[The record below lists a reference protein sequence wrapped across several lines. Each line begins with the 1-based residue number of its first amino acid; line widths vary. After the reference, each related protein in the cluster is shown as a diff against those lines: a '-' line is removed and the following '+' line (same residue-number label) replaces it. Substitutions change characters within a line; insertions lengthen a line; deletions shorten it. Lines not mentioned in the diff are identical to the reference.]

1 MITRFSSV
9 PMGSRERRERSSR
22 DAAPAAAC
30 RVLARTRLLH
40 RRLCAQY
47 FESRGGV
54 FEEVVF
60 FGLQYFIKR
69 YLCGV
74 VVTEDKIA
82 YAKEILDS
90 HMGPGH
96 FNEEGWRHILTAHGG
111 MLPISIKAVPEGT
124 VVPVKNALFT
134 MVNTDP
140 KCFWLTNYLETLMVE
155 VWYPMTVA
163 TNSREQKKL
172 LLKAL
177 AATGGDPSNADL
189 QLHDFGYR
197 GVSSVESAAIGGA
210 AHLVSFQGTDTM
222 AALICVKHYYKGGE
236 ALIPGINVTVPVP
249 GISIP
254 AAEHSTITSW
264 GREGELDAFRNM
276 LTQYP
281 EGVVAVVSDSY
292 DIFNA
297 CSNLWGKE
305 LKEMIKNRK
314 GRLVVRPDSGEP
326 QEIVPQLLD
335 LLGKAFEEDVTTTST
350 GHKLLPP
357 YIRLIQGDGISYE
370 SLGGI
375 LDAAAAKGWAA
386 ENLVF
391 GSGGALLQ
399 KLHRDTQKCAFKCS
413 EIIKA
418 DGLATLVYKDPI
430 TDKGKQSKKGRLS
443 LEMQNGKLTTVTEGK
458 GDASKDE
465 LKEVFRNG
473 HMTVEQTFKDVR
485 ARAVIPPL

>member
-1 MITRFSSV
+1 MSE
-9 PMGSRERRERSSR
+9 PAGSE
-22 DAAPAAAC
+22 
-30 RVLARTRLLH
+30 
-40 RRLCAQY
+40 
-47 FESRGGV
+47 
-54 FEEVVF
+54 
-60 FGLQYFIKR
+60 
-69 YLCGV
+69 
-74 VVTEDKIA
+74 
-82 YAKEILDS
+82 
-90 HMGPGH
+90 
-96 FNEEGWRHILTAHGG
+96 
-111 MLPISIKAVPEGT
+111 
-124 VVPVKNALFT
+124 
-134 MVNTDP
+134 
-140 KCFWLTNYLETLMVE
+140 
-155 VWYPMTVA
+155 
-163 TNSREQKKL
+163 
-172 LLKAL
+172 
-177 AATGGDPSNADL
+177 
-189 QLHDFGYR
+189 
-197 GVSSVESAAIGGA
+197 
-210 AHLVSFQGTDTM
+210 
-222 AALICVKHYYKGGE
+222 
-236 ALIPGINVTVPVP
+236 
-249 GISIP
+249 P
-254 AAEHSTITSW
+254 AAE
-264 GREGELDAFRNM
+264 EAE
-276 LTQYP
+276 
-281 EGVVAVVSDSY
+281 VA
-292 DIFNA
+292 
-297 CSNLWGKE
+297 E

-465 LKEVFRNG
+465 LKEVFQNG